1 MAAPKKA
8 VGPKSDKAWR
18 ASLMLEVNR
27 LVPIAGGKPTK
38 ALQLIARRTVKMAI
52 EGDMGAIR
60 EIGDRLDGKPTQ
72 GIDLTPTEGLEALLD
87 RIGKASGGA

>member
-18 ASLMLEVNR
+18 AALMLEVNR
-27 LVPIAGGKPTK
+27 LVPVSGGKPIK

-52 EGDMGAIR
+52 EGDISAIR
-60 EIGDRLDGKPTQ
+60 EVGDRLDGKPTQ
-72 GIDLTPTEGLEALLD
+72 GIDLTPTEGLEAMLD
-87 RIGKASGGA
+87 RIGKASSGA